1 MSDFDKSKFDPKA
14 AAEARK
20 NEMDQLAQKLEAG
33 VKDVFQGENYKAYLD
48 FCAKM
53 PRYSINN
60 QILIMMQKPDAT
72 MCQSFTG
79 WKEMGRFVKKGE
91 KGIRVMAPA
100 PYKMEREQD
109 KIGADGKPVLDK
121 DGEPVKEVVEV
132 KVNAFKPVSTFDIS
146 QTDGEPV
153 PRLGVDELTGSVEGY
168 ATLMEAIKQASPV
181 PISFENI
188 ESGAKGYF
196 QVEENRIA
204 IQEGMS
210 EAQTVKTAL
219 HEASHATLHNKEAQ
233 NSESDKKTRSQK
245 ECEAESVAYVVCQHY
260 GIDTSEYSFPYVA
273 GWSSDKEVPE
283 LKASLDT
290 IRKAASDLIV
300 KIDEKIAELT
310 QGQEKNQFAE
320 VDQWIAAHGDELPFD
335 SPEANQPAGYIE
347 ITPPV
352 DMSSLK
358 TDTPLAITVEDSK
371 KDEADKAQDSK
382 QDEKEKPAKKKSVKK
397 QISDKKEKSAKTAK
411 PKKVD
416 TKNLGEAI

>member
-1 MSDFDKSKFDPKA
+1 MADFDKSKFDPKA

-20 NEMDQLAQKLEAG
+20 QEMDQMAQKLEAG
-33 VKDVFQGENYKAYLD
+33 VKNVFQGENYKAYLD

-109 KIGADGKPVLDK
+109 KMGADGKPVLDK

-146 QTDGEPV
+146 QTEGEPV

-219 HEASHATLHNKEAQ
+219 HEASHASLHNKEAM
-233 NSESDKKTRSQK
+233 NADSDKKSRNQK

-290 IRKAASDLIV
+290 IRRAASDLIV

-320 VDQWIAAHGDELPFD
+320 IDQWIAEHGDELPFD

-358 TDTPLAITVEDSK
+358 ADTPLAITVETPAERKEDNTP
-371 KDEADKAQDSK
+371 DSK
-382 QDEKEKPAKKKSVKK
+382 QDEKEKPEKKKSVKK
-397 QISDKKEKSAKTAK
+397 QLSDKKEKAAKTAK

>member
-1 MSDFDKSKFDPKA
+1 MADFDKSTFDPKA

-20 NEMDQLAQKLEAG
+20 QEMDQMAQKLEAG

-79 WKEMGRFVKKGE
+79 WKEMGRFGKKGE

-109 KIGADGKPVLDK
+109 KLGNDGKPVLDK

-146 QTDGEPV
+146 QTEGEPV

-188 ESGAKGYF
+188 ESGAKGYY

-210 EAQTVKTAL
+210 EVQTVKTAL
-219 HEASHATLHNKEAQ
+219 HEASHASLHNKEAM
-233 NSESDKKTRSQK
+233 NADSDKKSRNQK

-273 GWSSDKEVPE
+273 GWSSDKEIPE

-290 IRKAASDLIV
+290 IRRAASDLIV

-310 QGQEKNQFAE
+310 QGQERNQFAE
-320 VDQWIAAHGDELPFD
+320 IDQWIAEHGDELPFD

-358 TDTPLAITVEDSK
+358 ADTSLAVTVEAPAESK
-371 KDEADKAQDSK
+371 EDNTPDSK
-382 QDEKEKPAKKKSVKK
+382 QDEKEKPEKKKSVKK
-397 QISDKKEKSAKTAK
+397 QLSDKKEKAAKTAK

>member
-1 MSDFDKSKFDPKA
+1 MADFDKSKFDPKA

-20 NEMDQLAQKLEAG
+20 QEMDQMAQKLEAG

-109 KIGADGKPVLDK
+109 KLGADGKPVFDK

-146 QTDGEPV
+146 QTEGESV

-204 IQEGMS
+204 IQDGMS

-219 HEASHATLHNKEAQ
+219 HEASHATLHSKEAQ
-233 NSESDKKTRSQK
+233 NKDSDKKSRSQK

-290 IRKAASDLIV
+290 IRRAASDLIV

-320 VDQWIAAHGDELPFD
+320 IDQWIAEHGDELPFD

-358 TDTPLAITVEDSK
+358 ADTPLAITVEAPAESK
-371 KDEADKAQDSK
+371 EDNTPDNK
-382 QDEKEKPAKKKSVKK
+382 QDEKDKPEKKKSVKK
-397 QISDKKEKSAKTAK
+397 QISDKKEKAAKTAK

>member
-1 MSDFDKSKFDPKA
+1 MADFDKSKFDPKA

-20 NEMDQLAQKLEAG
+20 QEMDQMAQKLEAG

-109 KIGADGKPVLDK
+109 KLGADGKPVLDK

-146 QTDGEPV
+146 QTEGEPV

-204 IQEGMS
+204 IQDGMS

-219 HEASHATLHNKEAQ
+219 HEASHATLHSKEAQ
-233 NSESDKKTRSQK
+233 NKDSDKKSRSQK

-260 GIDTSEYSFPYVA
+260 GIDTAEYSFPYVA

-290 IRKAASDLIV
+290 IRRAASDLIV

-320 VDQWIAAHGDELPFD
+320 IDQWIAEHGDELPFD

-358 TDTPLAITVEDSK
+358 ADTPLAITVEAPAESK
-371 KDEADKAQDSK
+371 EDNTPDSK
-382 QDEKEKPAKKKSVKK
+382 QDEKEKPEKKKSVKK
-397 QISDKKEKSAKTAK
+397 QISDKKEKAAKTAK